1 MATDR
6 PMSEYENALCE
17 VARVLTL
24 TVLGMGADPEILR
37 GNLEES
43 REDLESIGSK
53 NGAAAIALLI
63 RTVFEPAYSQ
73 PSDDE
78 NSN

>member
-1 MATDR
+1 
-6 PMSEYENALCE
+6 MSEYESALSE
-17 VARVLTL
+17 VVRVLTL
-24 TVLGMGADPEILR
+24 TVLEIGADPEILR

-43 REDLESIGSK
+43 RQDLEAMGSK

-63 RTVFEPAYSQ
+63 RTVFEPAYYR